1 MSAAAVLAMKR
12 KNPPRVTRTLR
23 LEDSLWT
30 QLNRRSAEASLAAG
44 RRVSVNALIRS
55 ALVEHFGLEVQ
66 AAHIDGVPPVRTA
79 RRRR

>member
-1 MSAAAVLAMKR
+1 MKR
-12 KNPPRVTRTLR
+12 KANPRVTRTLR

-30 QLNRRSAEASLAAG
+30 QLNRHSAQASLRAG
-44 RRVSVNALIRS
+44 KRVSVNALIRG

-66 AAHIDGVPPVRTA
+66 AAQIDVLPPARKA